1 MGIFIAVIVVLLVL
15 IYFMTIMLRSVV
27 SESNQKVNGYFLKNL
42 EMYDERYKEKVKSL
56 SKVNEEYEDVSRE
69 LRNMKNEMISY
80 KTSPFYAPRPV
91 PRDIY
96 IPTARYID
104 NDFFEEYKIAKDK
117 LLSINK
123 QEVIDNVMDKVP
135 FEGDLKRYNTVQGI
149 MQKLNFD
156 AIYDLCSSIKEDQ
169 LQIIKESL
177 DNDEQKLL
185 LEYIEDMEDI
195 EEFDVLGFID
205 YLKHVAWENDPHVF
219 VSVAENEE
227 DYSDEDRK
235 IVCLVD
241 QNICEGLKIVYQNKV
256 YDYSIYK
263 SRRKVGS

>member
-1 MGIFIAVIVVLLVL
+1 MGIFIAVIVVLLIL

-27 SESNQKVNGYFLKNL
+27 SESNQKVNAYFLKNL
-42 EMYDERYKEKVKSL
+42 EMYDSRYREKVSSL
-56 SKVNEEYEDVSRE
+56 SKINMEYEETQRE
-69 LRNMKNEMISY
+69 LKNMKSEMVSY

-117 LLSINK
+117 LMSINK
-123 QEVIDNVMDKVP
+123 HEVIDNVLEKVS
-135 FEGDLKRYNTVQGI
+135 FEGDREKYDITQDILK
-149 MQKLNFD
+149 KLNFE
-156 AIYDLCSSIKEDQ
+156 AVYDLCSSTKEDQ
-169 LQIIKESL
+169 FQIIKESL
-177 DNDEQKLL
+177 NAEEAKLL
-185 LEYIEDMEDI
+185 LEYIEDMQDI

-205 YLKHVAWENDPHVF
+205 YLKHIAWKNDPHVF

-227 DYSDEDRK
+227 DYSDADRG
-235 IVCLVD
+235 IVCSVD
-241 QNICEGLKIVYQNKV
+241 QNICEGIKIVYQNKV

-263 SRRKVGS
+263 TRRKVGS

>member
-1 MGIFIAVIVVLLVL
+1 MGIFIAVIVVLVIL

-42 EMYDERYKEKVKSL
+42 EMYDTRYKD
-56 SKVNEEYEDVSRE
+56 KVNALRRINVEYEDVSRE
-69 LRNMKNEMISY
+69 LRNMRNEMISY

-91 PRDIY
+91 PRDIF

-117 LLSINK
+117 LMSINK
-123 QEVIDNVMDKVP
+123 QEVIDNVIEKVP
-135 FEGDLKRYNTVQGI
+135 FTGNIELYNTIQGVLD
-149 MQKLNFD
+149 KLNFD
-156 AIYDLCSSIKEDQ
+156 AIYDLCSSTKEDQ
-169 LQIIKESL
+169 LQIIKDSL
-177 DNDEQKLL
+177 DEKEQKLL
-185 LEYIEDMEDI
+185 LEYIETLEDI
-195 EEFDVLGFID
+195 DEFEVLGFTD
-205 YLKHVAWENDPHVF
+205 FLKHTAWKNDPHVF

-227 DYSDEDRK
+227 DYSNKERN

>member
-42 EMYDERYKEKVKSL
+42 EMYDARYREKVSSL
-56 SKVNEEYEDVSRE
+56 SKINVEYEDVARE
-69 LRNMKNEMISY
+69 LKNMKNEMISY

-117 LLSINK
+117 LMSINK
-123 QEVIDNVMDKVP
+123 QEVINNVMEKIP
-135 FEGDLKRYNTVQGI
+135 FQGNIKIYDTVQSI
-149 MQKLNFD
+149 MKKLNFD
-156 AIYDLCSSIKEDQ
+156 AIYDLCSSTKEEQ
-169 LQIIKESL
+169 LEIIKDCL
-177 DNDEQKLL
+177 DNEEQKLL
-185 LEYIEDMEDI
+185 LEYIEDMEEID
-195 EEFDVLGFID
+195 EFDVLGFVD
-205 YLKHVAWENDPHVF
+205 YLKHVAWKNDPHVF
-219 VSVAENEE
+219 VSVAENEA
-227 DYSDEDRK
+227 DYSDDSRNV
-235 IVCLVD
+235 VCNVD
-241 QNICEGLKIVYQNKV
+241 QNICEGIKIVYQNKV

>member
-15 IYFMTIMLRSVV
+15 IYFMTVMLRSVV

-42 EMYDERYKEKVKSL
+42 EMYDERYREKVSSL
-56 SKVNEEYEDVSRE
+56 SKINVEYEEVSRE

-123 QEVIDNVMDKVP
+123 QEVIDNVMEKVP
-135 FEGDLKRYNTVQGI
+135 FTGNIEIYETVQGI
-149 MQKLNFD
+149 LNKLNFD
-156 AIYDLCSSIKEDQ
+156 AVYDLCSSTKEDQ
-169 LQIIKESL
+169 LQIIKECL
-177 DNDEQKLL
+177 DNKEQKLL
-185 LEYIEDMEDI
+185 FQYIENMEDI
-195 EEFDVLGFID
+195 EEFDVLGFTD
-205 YLKHVAWENDPHVF
+205 FLKHTAWKNDPHVF
-219 VSVAENEE
+219 VSVAENET
-227 DYSDEDRK
+227 DYSNADRN

>member
-27 SESNQKVNGYFLKNL
+27 SESNQKVNSYFLKNL
-42 EMYDERYKEKVKSL
+42 EMYDTRYKEKVSSI
-56 SKVNEEYEDVSRE
+56 SKINVEYEEVSRE
-69 LRNMKNEMISY
+69 LRNMKNEMVSY

-117 LLSINK
+117 LMSIDK
-123 QEVIDNVMDKVP
+123 QDVIDNVIAKVP
-135 FEGDLKRYNTVQGI
+135 FTGDIAIYNTIQGI
-149 MQKLNFD
+149 LQKLNFD
-156 AIYDLCSSIKEDQ
+156 AIYDLCSSTKEDQ
-169 LQIIKESL
+169 LQIIKECL
-177 DNDEQKLL
+177 DNEEQKLL
-185 LEYIEDMEDI
+185 LKYIENMEEID
-195 EEFDVLGFID
+195 EFEVLGFLD
-205 YLKHVAWENDPHVF
+205 FLKHMAWKNDPHVF
-219 VSVAENEE
+219 VSVAENEA
-227 DYSDEDRK
+227 DYTNEDRN

-241 QNICEGLKIVYQNKV
+241 QNICEGLKIVYQSKV

>member
-42 EMYDERYKEKVKSL
+42 EMYDARYKD
-56 SKVNEEYEDVSRE
+56 KVNALRHINVEYEEVSRE

-91 PRDIY
+91 PRDIF

-117 LLSINK
+117 LMSINK
-123 QEVIDNVMDKVP
+123 QEVIDNVIDKVP
-135 FEGDLKRYNTVQGI
+135 FTGNLEIYETIQGI
-149 MQKLNFD
+149 MNKLNFD
-156 AIYDLCSSIKEDQ
+156 AIYDLCSITREDQ

-177 DNDEQKLL
+177 NEKEQELL
-185 LEYIEDMEDI
+185 FKYLGTLEDI
-195 EEFDVLGFID
+195 DEFEVLGFTD
-205 YLKHVAWENDPHVF
+205 FLKHTAWKNDPHVF

-227 DYSDEDRK
+227 DYSNEDRN

>member
-27 SESNQKVNGYFLKNL
+27 SESNQKVNSYFLKNL
-42 EMYDERYKEKVKSL
+42 EMYDARYKEKVSSI
-56 SKVNEEYEDVSRE
+56 SKINVEYEEVSRE
-69 LRNMKNEMISY
+69 LRNMKNEMVSY

-117 LLSINK
+117 LMSINK
-123 QEVIDNVMDKVP
+123 QEVIDNVMEKVP
-135 FEGDLKRYNTVQGI
+135 FTGDLKIYDTVQDI

-156 AIYDLCSSIKEDQ
+156 AIYDLCSSTKEDQ

-177 DNDEQKLL
+177 NTEEQKLL
-185 LEYIEDMEDI
+185 YQYIENMDDI
-195 EEFDVLGFID
+195 DEFDVLGFTD
-205 YLKHVAWENDPHVF
+205 FLKHIAWKNDPHVF

-227 DYSDEDRK
+227 DYTNEKRN

>member
-1 MGIFIAVIVVLLVL
+1 MGIFIAVIVVLVVL
-15 IYFMTIMLRSVV
+15 IYFMTVMLRSVV

-42 EMYDERYKEKVKSL
+42 EMYDTRYREKVSSL
-56 SKVNEEYEDVSRE
+56 SKINVEYEEVSRE

-135 FEGDLKRYNTVQGI
+135 FTGDMKIYNTVQGI
-149 MQKLNFD
+149 LKKLNFE
-156 AIYDLCSSIKEDQ
+156 AIYDLCSSTKEDQ

-177 DNDEQKLL
+177 DDEEMKLL
-185 LEYIEDMEDI
+185 CKYIENLEEDDD
-195 EEFDVLGFID
+195 FDVLGFTD
-205 YLKHVAWENDPHVF
+205 FLKHTAGKNDPHVF

-227 DYSDEDRK
+227 DYSNEERK

>member
-1 MGIFIAVIVVLLVL
+1 MGIFIAVIVVLVVL

-42 EMYDERYKEKVKSL
+42 EMYDARYKEKVSSL
-56 SKVNEEYEDVSRE
+56 TKINVEYEDVARE

-117 LLSINK
+117 LMSINK
-123 QEVIDNVMDKVP
+123 QEVIDNVIAKVP
-135 FEGDLKRYNTVQGI
+135 FTGDMKIYNTIQGI
-149 MQKLNFD
+149 LEKLNFD
-156 AIYDLCSSIKEDQ
+156 AVYDLCSCEKQDQ
-169 LQIIKESL
+169 LEIIKECL
-177 DNDEQKLL
+177 DNEEQKLL
-185 LEYIEDMEDI
+185 LAYIEDMQEID
-195 EEFDVLGFID
+195 EFEVLGFID
-205 YLKHVAWENDPHVF
+205 YLKHTAWKNDPHVF
-219 VSVAENEE
+219 VSVAENEA
-227 DYSDEDRK
+227 DYSDEKRS
-235 IVCLVD
+235 IVCNVD
-241 QNICEGLKIVYQNKV
+241 QNICEGIKIVYQNKV

>member
-1 MGIFIAVIVVLLVL
+1 MGVFIAVIVVLVIL

-42 EMYDERYKEKVKSL
+42 EMYDTRYKD
-56 SKVNEEYEDVSRE
+56 KVNALRRINVEYEDVSRE
-69 LRNMKNEMISY
+69 LRNMRNEMISY

-91 PRDIY
+91 PRDIF

-117 LLSINK
+117 LMSINK
-123 QEVIDNVMDKVP
+123 QEVIDNVIEKVP
-135 FEGDLKRYNTVQGI
+135 FTGNVELYETIQGI
-149 MQKLNFD
+149 LNKLNFE
-156 AIYDLCSSIKEDQ
+156 AIYDLCSSTKEDQ
-169 LQIIKESL
+169 LQIIKDSL
-177 DNDEQKLL
+177 DDKEQKLL
-185 LEYIEDMEDI
+185 LEYIETLEDI
-195 EEFDVLGFID
+195 DEFEVLGFTD
-205 YLKHVAWENDPHVF
+205 FLKHTAWKNDPHVF

-227 DYSDEDRK
+227 DYSNEDRN

>member
-1 MGIFIAVIVVLLVL
+1 MGVFIAVIVVLVIL

-42 EMYDERYKEKVKSL
+42 EMYDTRYKD
-56 SKVNEEYEDVSRE
+56 KVNALRRINVEYEDVSRE
-69 LRNMKNEMISY
+69 LRNMRNEMISY

-91 PRDIY
+91 PRDIF

-117 LLSINK
+117 LMSINK
-123 QEVIDNVMDKVP
+123 QEVIDNVIEKVP
-135 FEGDLKRYNTVQGI
+135 FTGNVELYEIIQGI
-149 MQKLNFD
+149 LNKLNFE
-156 AIYDLCSSIKEDQ
+156 AIYDLCSSTKEDQ
-169 LQIIKESL
+169 LQIIKDSL
-177 DNDEQKLL
+177 DDKEQKLL
-185 LEYIEDMEDI
+185 LEYIETLEDI
-195 EEFDVLGFID
+195 DEFEVLGFTD
-205 YLKHVAWENDPHVF
+205 FLKHTAWKNDPHVF

-227 DYSDEDRK
+227 DFSNEDRN

>member
-1 MGIFIAVIVVLLVL
+1 MGIFIAVVVVLLVL
-15 IYFMTIMLRSVV
+15 IYFMTVMIRSIV
-27 SESNQKVNGYFLKNL
+27 SESNQKVNAYFLKNL
-42 EMYDERYKEKVKSL
+42 EMYDSRYKEKVTSL
-56 SKVNEEYEDVSRE
+56 HKINMEHEEVSRE

-123 QEVIDNVMDKVP
+123 QEVIDNVMEKVP
-135 FEGDLKRYNTVQGI
+135 FTGNMERYNTVQSI
-149 MQKLNFD
+149 MGKLNFE
-156 AIYDLCSSIKEDQ
+156 AVYDLCSSTKEDQ
-169 LQIIKESL
+169 LQIIKECL
-177 DNDEQKLL
+177 DIEEQKLL
-185 LEYIEDMEDI
+185 LEYIENMTDI
-195 EEFDVLGFID
+195 DEFEVLGFID
-205 YLKHVAWENDPHVF
+205 FLKHIAWKNDPHVF

-227 DYSDEDRK
+227 DYTNEERQ

>member
-27 SESNQKVNGYFLKNL
+27 SESNQKVNSYFLKNL
-42 EMYDERYKEKVKSL
+42 EMYDERYKEKVSSI
-56 SKVNEEYEDVSRE
+56 SKMNVEYEEVSRE
-69 LRNMKNEMISY
+69 LRNMKNELISY

-117 LLSINK
+117 LMSINK

-135 FEGDLKRYNTVQGI
+135 FTGDLKIYNTIQGI
-149 MQKLNFD
+149 MKKLNFD
-156 AIYDLCSSIKEDQ
+156 AIYDLCSSTKEDQ

-177 DNDEQKLL
+177 DTEEQKLL
-185 LEYIEDMEDI
+185 YQYIEDMEEID
-195 EEFDVLGFID
+195 EFDVLGFTD
-205 YLKHVAWENDPHVF
+205 FLKHTAWKNDPHVF

-227 DYSDEDRK
+227 DYSNEKRN

>member
-1 MGIFIAVIVVLLVL
+1 MGIFIAVVVVLLVL
-15 IYFMTIMLRSVV
+15 IYFMTVMLRSVV
-27 SESNQKVNGYFLKNL
+27 SESNQKVNAYFLKNL
-42 EMYDERYKEKVKSL
+42 EMYDSRYKEKVTSL
-56 SKVNEEYEDVSRE
+56 HKMNMECEEVSRE

-123 QEVIDNVMDKVP
+123 QEVIDNVMNKVP
-135 FEGDLKRYNTVQGI
+135 FTGDLERYELVQGI
-149 MQKLNFD
+149 LQKLNFE
-156 AIYDLCSSIKEDQ
+156 AIYDLCSSTKEDQ
-169 LQIIKESL
+169 LQIIKECL
-177 DNDEQKLL
+177 DGEEQKLL
-185 LEYIEDMEDI
+185 LEHIEDMEDI
-195 EEFDVLGFID
+195 DEFDVLGFVD
-205 YLKHVAWENDPHVF
+205 YLKHIAWQNDPHVF

-227 DYSDEDRK
+227 DFSDEERK

-263 SRRKVGS
+263 TRRKVGS

>member
-1 MGIFIAVIVVLLVL
+1 MGIFIAVIVVLVVL
-15 IYFMTIMLRSVV
+15 IYFMTVMLRSVV

-42 EMYDERYKEKVKSL
+42 EMYDERYKD
-56 SKVNEEYEDVSRE
+56 KVNSLRKIEVEYDDVSRE
-69 LRNMKNEMISY
+69 LSNMRNEMISY

-91 PRDIY
+91 ARDIY

-117 LLSINK
+117 LMSIDK
-123 QEVIDNVMDKVP
+123 QEVIDNVIEKVP
-135 FEGDLKRYNTVQGI
+135 FTGNISIYNTVQGI
-149 MQKLNFD
+149 LDKLNFD
-156 AIYDLCSSIKEDQ
+156 AIYDLCSSTKEDQ

-177 DNDEQKLL
+177 DNEEQKLFFQ
-185 LEYIEDMEDI
+185 YIENMEDI
-195 EEFDVLGFID
+195 DEIDVLGFTD
-205 YLKHVAWENDPHVF
+205 FLKHIAWKNDPHVF

-227 DYSDEDRK
+227 DYSDEDRN
-235 IVCLVD
+235 IICLVD

>member
-1 MGIFIAVIVVLLVL
+1 MGVFIAVIVVLVIL

-42 EMYDERYKEKVKSL
+42 EMYDTRYKD
-56 SKVNEEYEDVSRE
+56 KVNALRRINVEYEDVSRE
-69 LRNMKNEMISY
+69 LRNMRNEMISY

-91 PRDIY
+91 PRDIF

-117 LLSINK
+117 LMSINK
-123 QEVIDNVMDKVP
+123 QEVIDNVIEKVP
-135 FEGDLKRYNTVQGI
+135 FTGNIELYETIQGI
-149 MQKLNFD
+149 LNKLNFD
-156 AIYDLCSSIKEDQ
+156 AIYDLCSSTKEDQ
-169 LQIIKESL
+169 LQIIKDSL
-177 DNDEQKLL
+177 DDNEQKLL
-185 LEYIEDMEDI
+185 LEYMETLEDI
-195 EEFDVLGFID
+195 DEFEVLGFTD
-205 YLKHVAWENDPHVF
+205 FLKHTAWKNDPHVF

-227 DYSDEDRK
+227 DYSNKERN

-263 SRRKVGS
+263 TRRKVGS

>member
-1 MGIFIAVIVVLLVL
+1 MGIFIAVIVVLVIL

-42 EMYDERYKEKVKSL
+42 EMYDTRYKD
-56 SKVNEEYEDVSRE
+56 KVNSLRKIELEHEEVSRE
-69 LRNMKNEMISY
+69 LRNMRNEMISY
-80 KTSPFYAPRPV
+80 KTSPFYAPRPIA
-91 PRDIY
+91 RDIY

-117 LLSINK
+117 LMSINK
-123 QEVIDNVMDKVP
+123 QEVIDNVIEKVP
-135 FEGDLKRYNTVQGI
+135 FTGDIKLYDTVQGI
-149 MQKLNFD
+149 LDKLNYD
-156 AIYDLCSSIKEDQ
+156 AIYDLCSSTKEDQ
-169 LQIIKESL
+169 LQIVKDSL
-177 DNDEQKLL
+177 EGEEQKLL
-185 LEYIEDMEDI
+185 LEYIENMEDI
-195 EEFDVLGFID
+195 DEFEILGFTD
-205 YLKHVAWENDPHVF
+205 FLKHTAWKNDPHVF

-227 DYSDEDRK
+227 DYTNEDRN

>member
-15 IYFMTIMLRSVV
+15 IYFMTVMLRSVV

-42 EMYDERYKEKVKSL
+42 EMYDTRYKD
-56 SKVNEEYEDVSRE
+56 KVNSLRKLEVEYEDVSRE

-91 PRDIY
+91 PRDIF

-117 LLSINK
+117 LMSIDK
-123 QEVIDNVMDKVP
+123 QDVIDNVIEKVP
-135 FEGDLKRYNTVQGI
+135 FTGNITIYNTVQGI
-149 MQKLNFD
+149 MEKLNFD
-156 AIYDLCSSIKEDQ
+156 AIYDLCSSTKEDQ
-169 LQIIKESL
+169 YRIIVESL
-177 DNDEQKLL
+177 DEEEQKLL
-185 LEYIEDMEDI
+185 SEYTQNMDDI
-195 EEFDVLGFID
+195 EEFDVLRFTD
-205 YLKHVAWENDPHVF
+205 FLKHIAWRNDPHVF
-219 VSVAENEE
+219 VSVAENEA
-227 DYSDEDRK
+227 DYSNPDRN

>member
-27 SESNQKVNGYFLKNL
+27 SESNQKVNSYFLKNL
-42 EMYDERYKEKVKSL
+42 EMYDARYKEKVSSI
-56 SKVNEEYEDVSRE
+56 SKINVEYEEVSRE
-69 LRNMKNEMISY
+69 LRNMKNEMVSY

-117 LLSINK
+117 LMSINK
-123 QEVIDNVMDKVP
+123 QEVIDNVMEKVP
-135 FEGDLKRYNTVQGI
+135 FTGDLKIYDTVQDI

-156 AIYDLCSSIKEDQ
+156 AIYDLCSSAKEDQ

-177 DNDEQKLL
+177 NTEEQKLL
-185 LEYIEDMEDI
+185 YQYIENMDDI
-195 EEFDVLGFID
+195 DEFDVLGFTD
-205 YLKHVAWENDPHVF
+205 FLKHIAWKNDPHVF

-227 DYSDEDRK
+227 DYTNEKRN

>member
-15 IYFMTIMLRSVV
+15 IYFMTVMLRSVV

-42 EMYDERYKEKVKSL
+42 EMYDTRYKD
-56 SKVNEEYEDVSRE
+56 KVNSLRKLEVEYEDVSRE

-91 PRDIY
+91 PRDIF

-117 LLSINK
+117 LMSIDK
-123 QEVIDNVMDKVP
+123 QDVIDNVIEKVP
-135 FEGDLKRYNTVQGI
+135 FTGNITIYNTVQGI
-149 MQKLNFD
+149 MEKLNFD
-156 AIYDLCSSIKEDQ
+156 AIYDLCSSTKEDQ
-169 LQIIKESL
+169 YRIIVESL
-177 DNDEQKLL
+177 DEEEQKLL
-185 LEYIEDMEDI
+185 SEYTQNMEDI
-195 EEFDVLGFID
+195 EEFDVLGFTD
-205 YLKHVAWENDPHVF
+205 FLKHIAWKNDPHVF
-219 VSVAENEE
+219 VSVAENEA
-227 DYSDEDRK
+227 DYSNPDRN

>member
-42 EMYDERYKEKVKSL
+42 EMYDERYKDKVKSL
-56 SKVNEEYEDVSRE
+56 SKINVEYEDVARE
-69 LRNMKNEMISY
+69 LKNMKNEMISY

-117 LLSINK
+117 LMSINK
-123 QEVIDNVMDKVP
+123 QEVIDNVMEKVP
-135 FEGDLKRYNTVQGI
+135 FTGDMKIYNTVQNI
-149 MQKLNFD
+149 MQKLNFE
-156 AIYDLCSSIKEDQ
+156 AIYDLCSSTKEEQ
-169 LQIIKESL
+169 LEIIKECLNSE
-177 DNDEQKLL
+177 EQKLL
-185 LEYIEDMEDI
+185 LSYIENMQDI
-195 EEFDVLGFID
+195 DEFEVLGFMD
-205 YLKHVAWENDPHVF
+205 YLKHMAWKNDPHVF
-219 VSVAENEE
+219 VSVAENEA
-227 DYSDEDRK
+227 DYSNADRN
-235 IVCLVD
+235 IVCNVD
-241 QNICEGLKIVYQNKV
+241 QNICEGIKIVYQNKV

-263 SRRKVGS
+263 TRRKVGS